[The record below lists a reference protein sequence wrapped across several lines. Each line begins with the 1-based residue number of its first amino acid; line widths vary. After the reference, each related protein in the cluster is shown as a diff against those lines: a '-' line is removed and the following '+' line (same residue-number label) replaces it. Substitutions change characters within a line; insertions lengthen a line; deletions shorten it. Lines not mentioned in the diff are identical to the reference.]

1 MLKITQQTAAITF
14 SVRVQPR
21 ASHSEIVGLHDTTL
35 KVRLA
40 APPVDGAANEALIK
54 LFAQLLD
61 VARADIEILSGAS
74 SRQKLVRIHHPNPAA
89 AEQALLA
96 LLDE

>member
-1 MLKITQQTAAITF
+1 MLKITQQTTAITF
-14 SVRVQPR
+14 AVRVQPR
-21 ASHSEIVGLHDTTL
+21 AAHSAVVGLHDSAL

-40 APPVDGAANEALIK
+40 APPVDGAANLELIK
-54 LFAQLLD
+54 LLAKLLD

-74 SRQKLVRIHHPNPAA
+74 ARQKLVRIHHPNPTE

-96 LLDE
+96 LLDG

>member
-1 MLKITQQTAAITF
+1 MLKLTLQATTITF

-21 ASHSEIVGLHDTTL
+21 ASRSAVVGLHDSAL

-61 VARADIEILSGAS
+61 VTRADVEIISGAS
-74 SRQKLVRIHHPNPAA
+74 SRQKLVRIHHPNPAE

-96 LLDE
+96 LLDN

>member
-1 MLKITQQTAAITF
+1 MLKITLQATNMTF

-21 ASHSEIVGLHDTTL
+21 ASQSAVAGLHDDAL

-40 APPVDGAANEALIK
+40 APPVDGAANEELVK
-54 LFAQLLD
+54 LFARLLD
-61 VARADIEILSGAS
+61 VARADIEIRSGAN
-74 SRQKLVRIHHPNPAA
+74 SRQKVVRIHHPNPAE

-96 LLDE
+96 LLEE

>member
-1 MLKITQQTAAITF
+1 MLKITQQVEAITF

-21 ASHSEIVGLHDTTL
+21 ASHSAVVGLHDSAL

-40 APPVDGAANEALIK
+40 APPVDDAANEELIK
-54 LFAQLLD
+54 LFAKLLD
-61 VARADIEILSGAS
+61 VARADVEILSGAS
-74 SRQKLVRIHHPNPAA
+74 SRQKVVRIHHPDPAE

-96 LLDE
+96 LLDA

>member
-1 MLKITQQTAAITF
+1 MLKITLQATTITF

-21 ASHSEIVGLHDTTL
+21 ASQSAVAGLHDDAL

-40 APPVDGAANEALIK
+40 APPVDGAANEELIK
-54 LFAQLLD
+54 LFARLLD
-61 VARADIEILSGAS
+61 VARADIEIRSGAN
-74 SRQKLVRIHHPNPAA
+74 SRQKVIRIYHPNPAE